1 MKGVKIVWT
10 REMDLSLGVES
21 DAKTAYRLGI
31 CTQSVRRRRRILGIP
46 SVGRSCMLDD
56 YPGTRAMLGKVPDGE
71 IASKLGVTHQAVA
84 KYRKCR
90 RIPAFCKRGQR

>member
-31 CTQSVRRRRRILGIP
+31 CTYSVWRRRRILGIP
-46 SVGRSCMLDD
+46 PVGRSCMLDE
-56 YPGTRAMLGKVPDGE
+56 YPGTRAMLGKVPDKE
-71 IASKLGVTHQAVA
+71 IASKLGITYQAVA

-90 RIPAFCKRGQR
+90 RIQAFCKRAK